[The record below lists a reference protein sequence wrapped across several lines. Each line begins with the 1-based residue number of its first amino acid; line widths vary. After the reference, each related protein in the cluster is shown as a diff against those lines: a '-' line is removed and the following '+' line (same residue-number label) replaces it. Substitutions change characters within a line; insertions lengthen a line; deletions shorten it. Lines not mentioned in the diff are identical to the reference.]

1 MSPEDGPTAVG
12 SIEESE
18 LAWFEAQPTES
29 ILDLRV
35 PTMVHSLYGTAAMHS
50 SSTFLYMEGDELP
63 GEPVLNEE
71 GKEHEVRRRHICAGT
86 ALAHCPHRH
95 RAHNLPT
102 SRLPRNRK
110 CVRPMV
116 RAVPVC
122 LCEANAVCICSFYAD
137 SPCCSVA

>member
-1 MSPEDGPTAVG
+1 MCPEMSPEDGPTAVG

-18 LAWFEAQPTES
+18 LAWFDAQPTES

-86 ALAHCPHRH
+86 ALA
-95 RAHNLPT
+95 AAT
-102 SRLPRNRK
+102 SARCYRR
-110 CVRPMV
+110 
-116 RAVPVC
+116 
-122 LCEANAVCICSFYAD
+122 
-137 SPCCSVA
+137 